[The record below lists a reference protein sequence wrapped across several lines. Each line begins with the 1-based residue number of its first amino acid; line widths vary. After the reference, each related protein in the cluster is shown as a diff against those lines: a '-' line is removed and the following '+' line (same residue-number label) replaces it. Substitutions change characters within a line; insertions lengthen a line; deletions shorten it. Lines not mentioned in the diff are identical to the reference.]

1 MSDTLCYGCPC
12 SSGLPIL
19 HWWQSH
25 RYDIQSF
32 VGGAKLLL
40 QQLQFIFNVQH
51 DCERGKC
58 QTAIIDSTVTQEHES
73 ITRRMPVLQHSD
85 DLYFVINTHALHNA
99 HLLRQILPR
108 SLVAPAHTQADRTA
122 FHAQL
127 VPHVRATRTK
137 KRDGVATKRA
147 ARAAAAR
154 GEGADGEEG
163 QEDVD
168 EDEEQ

>member
-1 MSDTLCYGCPC
+1 M
-12 SSGLPIL
+12 
-19 HWWQSH
+19 
-25 RYDIQSF
+25 
-32 VGGAKLLL
+32 L

-58 QTAIIDSTVTQEHES
+58 QTALIDSTITQEHEH
-73 ITRRMPVLQHSD
+73 ITRRIPVLQHSD
-85 DLYFVINTHALHNA
+85 DVNFVINTHALHNA

-108 SLVAPAHTQADRTA
+108 PLVAPAHTHADRTA

-127 VPHVRATRTK
+127 VPQVRATRAK

-154 GEGADGEEG
+154 DEGAEEEEG
-163 QEDVD
+163 QDDVD
-168 EDEEQ
+168 EDEDQ